1 MMVIKLW
8 IEYILIIVLMLFF
21 IYKFANRNN
30 FYHKVLQDST
40 ESTPFE
46 LNDSKITDI
55 TINLDKNTYYTFP
68 YMDTLK
74 YIITSNVLSNKKRCF
89 FIIK

>member
-1 MMVIKLW
+1 MDRVYTNNSPDVVLF
-8 IEYILIIVLMLFF
+8 IE
-21 IYKFANRNN
+21 FANRNN

-74 YIITSNVLSNKKRCF
+74 
-89 FIIK
+89 

>member
-8 IEYILIIVLMLFF
+8 IEYTNNSPDVVLF
-21 IYKFANRNN
+21 IEFANRNN

-55 TINLDKNTYYTFP
+55 TINLDKNTYYISV
-68 YMDTLK
+68 YG
-74 YIITSNVLSNKKRCF
+74 YIKILLL
-89 FIIK
+89 

>member
-21 IYKFANRNN
+21 IEFANRNN

-55 TINLDKNTYYTFP
+55 TINLDKNTYYISV
-68 YMDTLK
+68 YG
-74 YIITSNVLSNKKRCF
+74 YIKILL
-89 FIIK
+89 

>member
-1 MMVIKLW
+1 MDRVYTNNSPDVVLF
-8 IEYILIIVLMLFF
+8 IE
-21 IYKFANRNN
+21 FANRNN

-74 YIITSNVLSNKKRCF
+74 YYYYDSNVLSNKKMF
-89 FIIK
+89 LHHQVIIIT

>member
-1 MMVIKLW
+1 MDRVYTNNSPVLF
-8 IEYILIIVLMLFF
+8 IE
-21 IYKFANRNN
+21 FANRK

-55 TINLDKNTYYTFP
+55 TINLDKNTYYISV
-68 YMDTLK
+68 YG
-74 YIITSNVLSNKKRCF
+74 YIKILL
-89 FIIK
+89 